1 MPNLED
7 DVHSDISE
15 ITGIASWMQDIH
27 DANDGDGEDFDDQ
40 ITIVE
45 HDRRVGTGRAI
56 SARDIATRAAATRR
70 AGRDVNRRM
79 HAKNPNAKSAPTNR
93 RASADRLTSN
103 QQRLMHLRATQ
114 QEQQGQQQQQ
124 RRSQSIPNTQTVGA
138 GAGRYASPTC
148 ASDSWMPLNNT
159 HHTSQRVT
167 TKQILSTNPIP
178 PPSSAPIISK
188 SKRSSTGTDTTRS
201 ESIEAL
207 VEAAD
212 MVDRQTS
219 HDLNLYIGRGMSSNV
234 SVASSITESQATT
247 YVPGIGRLETPAAV
261 VVPSNER
268 HPVRRISS
276 LREDDDDDYNINND
290 DDLAKEYHVDAE
302 LALAKSKL
310 ASWLAS
316 LHLEQY
322 FQLLINEGY
331 DSMDRVRYIDRNELE
346 RMDILPGHRR
356 ALFHAI
362 NALRKRRSSTA
373 TGGSASHHNH
383 HMPQIS
389 EEGSHASTIVSSRAG
404 SANRSA
410 TSSSKGASSGRRS
423 DPRQVDT
430 KTQPHTESRR
440 TSLPETSTNSAAHH
454 VHKDHRTRSIAT
466 SKDSILVEKERI
478 QHRLPTLK
486 SKRDGTSTHKS
497 LQPPAIIT
505 KQVNFATAEVRT
517 YQRYWSDNPSVSAG
531 PPVGIGW
538 KVLATHRFS
547 TVAHSIARDER
558 NLKTGFCP
566 VLTREE
572 RESCLEEAG
581 FSSKDIASATREAT
595 RTKARR
601 RTTVQNLN
609 AGKTAEVEEAVESVR
624 RAIVKAFVPKS
635 KSKKQLYNTAA

>member
-1 MPNLED
+1 
-7 DVHSDISE
+7 
-15 ITGIASWMQDIH
+15 
-27 DANDGDGEDFDDQ
+27 
-40 ITIVE
+40 
-45 HDRRVGTGRAI
+45 
-56 SARDIATRAAATRR
+56 
-70 AGRDVNRRM
+70 
-79 HAKNPNAKSAPTNR
+79 
-93 RASADRLTSN
+93 
-103 QQRLMHLRATQ
+103 
-114 QEQQGQQQQQ
+114 
-124 RRSQSIPNTQTVGA
+124 
-138 GAGRYASPTC
+138 
-148 ASDSWMPLNNT
+148 
-159 HHTSQRVT
+159 
-167 TKQILSTNPIP
+167 
-178 PPSSAPIISK
+178 
-188 SKRSSTGTDTTRS
+188 
-201 ESIEAL
+201 
-207 VEAAD
+207 
-212 MVDRQTS
+212 MVDGHTEQN
-219 HDLNLYIGRGMSSNV
+219 LNLYIGRGMSSNV

-261 VVPSNER
+261 LVPSNER

-276 LREDDDDDYNINND
+276 LREDEDDDYNINND
-290 DDLAKEYHVDAE
+290 DGLAKEYHVDAE

-322 FQLLINEGY
+322 FQLLVNEGY

-362 NALRKRRSSTA
+362 NGLRKRRSSTA
-373 TGGSASHHNH
+373 TGGSTSHQNL

-389 EEGSHASTIVSSRAG
+389 EEGSHVSTIVSSRAG

-410 TSSSKGASSGRRS
+410 TSSFKGASSGRRS
-423 DPRQVDT
+423 DPTQVDT
-430 KTQPHTESRR
+430 KAQPPTELRR
-440 TSLPETSTNSAAHH
+440 SSHPETSANSVAHH
-454 VHKDHRTRSIAT
+454 VHKGHRRRSIAT
-466 SKDSILVEKERI
+466 SKDSILVEKERL
-478 QHRLPTLK
+478 QQRLSTLK
-486 SKRDGTSTHKS
+486 SRRDGTTSHKS
-497 LQPPAIIT
+497 LRPTTIT
-505 KQVNFATAEVRT
+505 KQVKFSTSEVRT

-538 KVLATHRFS
+538 KVLAIHRFS
-547 TVAHSIARDER
+547 TIVHSIARDER
-558 NLKTGFCP
+558 NLKTGYCP

-572 RESCLEEAG
+572 RETCLEEAG